1 MPIFPRIKALKVK
14 GRLGESPQR
23 IGLIDNP
30 KCGTNN
36 RVTLTDRLATERTDL
51 CAIDDESHTRPLYPY
66 LHPASA
72 TGAHD

>member
-1 MPIFPRIKALKVK
+1 
-14 GRLGESPQR
+14 
-23 IGLIDNP
+23 
-30 KCGTNN
+30 
-36 RVTLTDRLATERTDL
+36 LTDRLATERTDL